1 MSYPTSAN
9 GIVLW
14 NSEGVY
20 CRQLY
25 LNFMGCEF
33 KNNDGKFMWQKQLQL
48 VKAWSW
54 WPVNRDAM
62 KIWRRSRRFYWM
74 KYIPIYNLR
83 NVYQTKDIQPWSE
96 GKVNGYVPLNI
107 IIENFTAF
115 YWDGIVHK
123 FLVFLL
129 YTAHPIYFIQL
140 AADGTWLGSK
150 DTNKPILCWSQV

>member
-1 MSYPTSAN
+1 MMAGQPRCNENLKAKQVILLNEIYP
-9 GIVLW
+9 
-14 NSEGVY
+14 
-20 CRQLY
+20 
-25 LNFMGCEF
+25 
-33 KNNDGKFMWQKQLQL
+33 
-48 VKAWSW
+48 
-54 WPVNRDAM
+54 NR
-62 KIWRRSRRFYWM
+62 
-74 KYIPIYNLR
+74 YNR

-150 DTNKPILCWSQV
+150 DTNKPILCCSQV